1 MVKGLINYVKLFEL
15 YSAGI
20 RQKFSIRVV
29 QLVGILDSNGGGIKQ
44 RKINQGETKNYGQQG
59 VGYNIPHIDTRNA

>member
-20 RQKFSIRVV
+20 RQKFSIRVA
-29 QLVGILDSNGGGIKQ
+29 QLFGVLDSNGGGIKQ
-44 RKINQGETKNYGQQG
+44 GKINQGETKSYGQQG
-59 VGYNIPHIDTRNA
+59 VSYNIPQVDTRNA